1 MQIKYRN
8 RYGSYRYFEKD
19 GDDILFDVG
28 DALYSGMSTNDD
40 GSLYHIDPDGGPFIS
55 LDTNLKDVHRDL
67 PDVKPL
73 SIVYDEDVKKY
84 RLKINL

>member
-1 MQIKYRN
+1 MQIKYKN

-28 DALYSGMSTNDD
+28 DALCLGMSGNGD

-55 LDTNLKDVHRDL
+55 LDTNLKDIHKDL
-67 PDVKPL
+67 PNQKPL
-73 SIVYDEDVKKY
+73 SIVYDEDVGKY
-84 RLKINL
+84 RLKIK

>member
-1 MQIKYRN
+1 MKIKYRN

-28 DALYSGMSTNDD
+28 DTLYLGASRNDD

-55 LDTNLKDVHRDL
+55 LDTNLKDVHKDL
-67 PDVKPL
+67 PDTKPL
-73 SIVYDEDVKKY
+73 SIVYDEGVNRY
-84 RLKINL
+84 RLTI

>member
-1 MQIKYRN
+1 MQIKYKN

-28 DALYSGMSTNDD
+28 DALCLGMSGNGD

-55 LDTNLKDVHRDL
+55 LDTNLKDIHKDL
-67 PDVKPL
+67 PNKKPL
-73 SIVYDEDVKKY
+73 SIVYDADVEKY
-84 RLKINL
+84 RLKITI